1 MAILV
6 IGEKPS
12 VSKELAKVLGADQNK
27 KTRIEGNR
35 YIVSWCFGHLVG
47 LKYPNGYGGGWEE
60 KWSFSQLPMIPEKWL
75 FQVAESTKAQ
85 FNVLKGLMNSP
96 EVTEIICATD
106 ADREGECIFRYVYQM
121 AKCRK
126 PVKRLWVSSLEERAI
141 RSALDKMK
149 PLSAY
154 DTLFHAGYARAKADW
169 LVGMNGSRLFSCR
182 YHDKLNLGRV
192 QTPTLAM
199 IVKRDD
205 EVHHFVKQKYFTVDL
220 KCGEI
225 KFSSAKIDEE
235 SKADALVSACDG
247 NTVTVI
253 SVKKEIKTVQ
263 PPKLYDLTT
272 LQREA
277 NKAYGYTAQ
286 QTLDY
291 IQSLYEAKLVTYPRT
306 DSSFLSE
313 DMRQT
318 ALDMIETVNQVFGFG
333 INHVPDLSRCIN
345 NAKVTGHHAIIPTS
359 NLAAVSL
366 DKLPAGEKN
375 ILTLVSAKLLCASAM
390 AYRFESVKIT
400 AECSG
405 TMFSANG
412 NSVLELGW
420 KQYSLKSSDE
430 KNDTKSL
437 SSVSEGQ
444 TFPCTASKRE
454 HFTSPPKPYTEDTL
468 LSAMEHAGAE
478 DFDTHAEKKGLG
490 TPATRAGTIEGL
502 VAKGYAQRNGKQIT
516 ATEKGRNLI
525 QVVPEE
531 VKSAS
536 MTAEWETKLQQ
547 IEHGQYSESDFM
559 AEIEQFVRDICRKY
573 GFADASVSFG
583 NHNEPLGKCP
593 KCGGDVVKGK
603 YGFYCQKK
611 CGMNVAKIYGK
622 ELSESQIAEL
632 LHGKSTSFP
641 AKGKKTI
648 VLPEIA
654 ENSYNGKTY
663 YQWKTERKS

>member
-1 MAILV
+1 
-6 IGEKPS
+6 
-12 VSKELAKVLGADQNK
+12 
-27 KTRIEGNR
+27 
-35 YIVSWCFGHLVG
+35 
-47 LKYPNGYGGGWEE
+47 
-60 KWSFSQLPMIPEKWL
+60 
-75 FQVAESTKAQ
+75 
-85 FNVLKGLMNSP
+85 
-96 EVTEIICATD
+96 
-106 ADREGECIFRYVYQM
+106 
-121 AKCRK
+121 
-126 PVKRLWVSSLEERAI
+126 
-141 RSALDKMK
+141 
-149 PLSAY
+149 
-154 DTLFHAGYARAKADW
+154 
-169 LVGMNGSRLFSCR
+169 
-182 YHDKLNLGRV
+182 
-192 QTPTLAM
+192 
-199 IVKRDD
+199 
-205 EVHHFVKQKYFTVDL
+205 
-220 KCGEI
+220 
-225 KFSSAKIDEE
+225 
-235 SKADALVSACDG
+235 
-247 NTVTVI
+247 
-253 SVKKEIKTVQ
+253 
-263 PPKLYDLTT
+263 
-272 LQREA
+272 
-277 NKAYGYTAQ
+277 
-286 QTLDY
+286 
-291 IQSLYEAKLVTYPRT
+291 
-306 DSSFLSE
+306 
-313 DMRQT
+313 MRQT
-318 ALDMIETVNQVFGFG
+318 ALDMVKIVDQVFSFG

-359 NLAAVSL
+359 NLATVSP

-375 ILTLVSAKLLCASAM
+375 ILTLVSAKLLCASAK

-405 TMFSANG
+405 TTFSANG

-437 SSVSEGQ
+437 PSVSEGQ
-444 TFPCTASKRE
+444 TFPCTASKSE

-502 VAKGYAQRNGKQIT
+502 VAKGYVQRNGKQIT

-622 ELSESQIAEL
+622 ELSESQVAGL

-641 AKGKKTI
+641 EKGKKTI
-648 VLPEIA
+648 VFPEIA